1 VKYSNWGYA
10 YANGF
15 VALGEG
21 LDVFILGAIATGG
34 KMVSSAN
41 LSFMKITLLGWK
53 SGGSTQRGGIALAK
67 GLCDSGGHT
76 ELI

>member
-15 VALGEG
+15 VVLGEG
-21 LDVFILGAIATGG
+21 LDMLILGAIATGG
-34 KMVSSAN
+34 KMFPSAN
-41 LSFMKITLLGWK
+41 LSFMKRTLLGWK
-53 SGGSTQRGGIALAK
+53 SGGSSQKGGIALAK